1 MVDQSIRGRLR
12 RTVERW
18 RRDYSFQTMA
28 GACVSFCVTLLF
40 AFYHGYLGLCFSSA
54 WHKSIG
60 IFYLLLTAIR
70 GCVLLSEKRNTSR
83 PEEMRRVCRRR
94 IF

>member
-40 AFYHGYLGLCFSSA
+40 AFYHGYLELCFSSA
-54 WHKSIG
+54 
-60 IFYLLLTAIR
+60 
-70 GCVLLSEKRNTSR
+70 
-83 PEEMRRVCRRR
+83 
-94 IF
+94 